1 MQNKFSVRFGIDHA
15 GKVSGSSVLDSILPH
30 IGVIVMNGVSDTQ
43 FEQLQ
48 LAAGMIKGVAQNS
61 GNQSVADNFVCEKR

>member
-48 LAAGMIKGVAQNS
+48 IAAGMIKGVALNS